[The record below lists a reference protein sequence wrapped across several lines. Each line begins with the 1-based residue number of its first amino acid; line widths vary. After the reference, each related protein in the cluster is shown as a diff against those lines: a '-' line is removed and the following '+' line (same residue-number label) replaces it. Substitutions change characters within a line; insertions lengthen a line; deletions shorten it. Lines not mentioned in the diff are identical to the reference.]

1 MDRMWMPSS
10 RSKLILMQ
18 FKRLLHFYDTVSVS
32 NNRSPLRQIWGH
44 ITILNSASNFF
55 FFGYDQGEIFKT
67 ILVKSHKL
75 NSSNQWFCLLSCLTL
90 IAALSSMASWSA
102 FLRAFSFSILS
113 STTTCSYSLYW
124 KIKICSMKDRFLINR
139 EMDNTREREG
149 GEWWIFFYSV
159 KLSNLWGQQ
168 TGAYKFGEFLQLV
181 QVLGFGGFQD
191 IQFML
196 FGLYILLI
204 LLHPEIHLLLQLL
217 SKVI

>member
-1 MDRMWMPSS
+1 MNRMWMPSS

-18 FKRLLHFYDTVSVS
+18 FKRLLHFYDNVSVS
-32 NNRSPLRQIWGH
+32 NNRSH

-67 ILVKSHKL
+67 ILIKSHKL

-149 GEWWIFFYSV
+149 GE
-159 KLSNLWGQQ
+159 
-168 TGAYKFGEFLQLV
+168 
-181 QVLGFGGFQD
+181 
-191 IQFML
+191 
-196 FGLYILLI
+196 
-204 LLHPEIHLLLQLL
+204 
-217 SKVI
+217 

>member
-44 ITILNSASNFF
+44 ITILNSASNFSF
-55 FFGYDQGEIFKT
+55 IGYDQGEIFKT

-139 EMDNTREREG
+139 EMDNTGEREG
-149 GEWWIFFYSV
+149 GE
-159 KLSNLWGQQ
+159 
-168 TGAYKFGEFLQLV
+168 
-181 QVLGFGGFQD
+181 
-191 IQFML
+191 
-196 FGLYILLI
+196 
-204 LLHPEIHLLLQLL
+204 
-217 SKVI
+217 

>member
-18 FKRLLHFYDTVSVS
+18 FKRLLHFYDNVSVS

-55 FFGYDQGEIFKT
+55 FIGYDQGEIFKT

-149 GEWWIFFYSV
+149 GE
-159 KLSNLWGQQ
+159 
-168 TGAYKFGEFLQLV
+168 
-181 QVLGFGGFQD
+181 
-191 IQFML
+191 
-196 FGLYILLI
+196 
-204 LLHPEIHLLLQLL
+204 
-217 SKVI
+217 

>member
-32 NNRSPLRQIWGH
+32 NNWSPLMQIWGH

-67 ILVKSHKL
+67 ILIKSHKL
-75 NSSNQWFCLLSCLTL
+75 NSSNQWFCLLGCLTL

-139 EMDNTREREG
+139 EMDNTREREW
-149 GEWWIFFYSV
+149 GE
-159 KLSNLWGQQ
+159 
-168 TGAYKFGEFLQLV
+168 
-181 QVLGFGGFQD
+181 
-191 IQFML
+191 
-196 FGLYILLI
+196 
-204 LLHPEIHLLLQLL
+204 
-217 SKVI
+217 

>member
-32 NNRSPLRQIWGH
+32 NNRSPLRQIWG
-44 ITILNSASNFF
+44 ISQFWIQLRILFF
-55 FFGYDQGEIFKT
+55 FWYDQGEIFKT

-75 NSSNQWFCLLSCLTL
+75 NSSDQWFCLLSCLTL
-90 IAALSSMASWSA
+90 IAALSSIASWSA

-149 GEWWIFFYSV
+149 GE
-159 KLSNLWGQQ
+159 
-168 TGAYKFGEFLQLV
+168 
-181 QVLGFGGFQD
+181 
-191 IQFML
+191 
-196 FGLYILLI
+196 
-204 LLHPEIHLLLQLL
+204 
-217 SKVI
+217 

>member
-18 FKRLLHFYDTVSVS
+18 FKRIPHFYDTVSVS
-32 NNRSPLRQIWGH
+32 NNRSPLRKIWGH
-44 ITILNSASNFF
+44 ITILNSASNFS
-55 FFGYDQGEIFKT
+55 FGYDQGEIFET

-139 EMDNTREREG
+139 EMDITREREG
-149 GEWWIFFYSV
+149 GE
-159 KLSNLWGQQ
+159 
-168 TGAYKFGEFLQLV
+168 
-181 QVLGFGGFQD
+181 
-191 IQFML
+191 
-196 FGLYILLI
+196 
-204 LLHPEIHLLLQLL
+204 
-217 SKVI
+217 